1 MEKWE
6 YEKIEV
12 EDQKIVCFT
21 YDKHWHRCRNNKCAH
36 KVKEKVENFSSD
48 NSELDIILSED
59 SDYYSPRAD
68 DEEDK

>member
-1 MEKWE
+1 MNSLLKFYKKSMEKWE

-36 KVKEKVENFSSD
+36 KVKEKV
-48 NSELDIILSED
+48 
-59 SDYYSPRAD
+59 
-68 DEEDK
+68 